1 MDIGKNLST
10 ISKKLSNYNAKLIPV
25 IKNRTVEEVKEVYN
39 CGFREFGENRL
50 DDYFLHSDKFDDAVF
65 HFIAP
70 IQSRKIKVIFENFEF
85 IHTVSRFKEIDLI
98 SKLDKKRKVLLQ
110 INIDK
115 DPNKSGID
123 PDLIFFIPLLNE
135 PTPGRTTIL
144 KFNNFWR
151 LLIIFTLQPI
161 VLYALL
167 ILCMLLIPKFIKA
180 PLSNEAVTCSPL
192 ASKTSNSRLSK
203 FFDTDLE

>member
-1 MDIGKNLST
+1 MDIEKNLNT

-123 PDLIFFIPLLNE
+123 PDLIFKYFEYSKNSIDLPIGLMCIPNIQSDPRVVFSKMQSINAELKKKYSEYVGELSMGMSDDYE
-135 PTPGRTTIL
+135 IALDYGATIIRVGS
-144 KFNNFWR
+144 K
-151 LLIIFTLQPI
+151 IFT
-161 VLYALL
+161 
-167 ILCMLLIPKFIKA
+167 
-180 PLSNEAVTCSPL
+180 
-192 ASKTSNSRLSK
+192 
-203 FFDTDLE
+203 

>member
-1 MDIGKNLST
+1 MDIEKNLST

-70 IQSRKIKVIFENFEF
+70 IQSKKIKVIFENFEF

-98 SKLDKKRKVLLQ
+98 SKLDIKRKVLLQ

-123 PDLIFFIPLLNE
+123 PDLIYEYFEYSKNSIDLPIGLMCIPNIQSDPRVVFSKMQSINAELKKKYSEYVGELSMGMSDDYE
-135 PTPGRTTIL
+135 IALDYGATIIRVGS
-144 KFNNFWR
+144 K
-151 LLIIFTLQPI
+151 IFT
-161 VLYALL
+161 
-167 ILCMLLIPKFIKA
+167 
-180 PLSNEAVTCSPL
+180 
-192 ASKTSNSRLSK
+192 
-203 FFDTDLE
+203 

>member
-1 MDIGKNLST
+1 MDIEKNLST

-70 IQSRKIKVIFENFEF
+70 IQSRKIKVIFENFQF

-123 PDLIFFIPLLNE
+123 PDLILEYFEYSRNSIDLPIGLMCIPNIQSDPRVVFSKMQSINAELKKKYSEYVGELSMGMSDDYE
-135 PTPGRTTIL
+135 IALDYGATIIRVGS
-144 KFNNFWR
+144 K
-151 LLIIFTLQPI
+151 IFT
-161 VLYALL
+161 
-167 ILCMLLIPKFIKA
+167 
-180 PLSNEAVTCSPL
+180 
-192 ASKTSNSRLSK
+192 
-203 FFDTDLE
+203 

>member
-1 MDIGKNLST
+1 MDIEKNLST

-85 IHTVSRFKEIDLI
+85 IHTVSRFKEIELI

-123 PDLIFFIPLLNE
+123 PDLIYEYFEYSKNSIDLPIGLMCIPNIQSDPRVVFSKMQSINAELKKKYSEYVGELSMGMSDDYE
-135 PTPGRTTIL
+135 IALDYGATIIRVGS
-144 KFNNFWR
+144 K
-151 LLIIFTLQPI
+151 IFT
-161 VLYALL
+161 
-167 ILCMLLIPKFIKA
+167 
-180 PLSNEAVTCSPL
+180 
-192 ASKTSNSRLSK
+192 
-203 FFDTDLE
+203 

>member
-1 MDIGKNLST
+1 MDIEKNLST

-123 PDLIFFIPLLNE
+123 PDLIFEYFE
-135 PTPGRTTIL
+135 
-144 KFNNFWR
+144 
-151 LLIIFTLQPI
+151 
-161 VLYALL
+161 Y
-167 ILCMLLIPKFIKA
+167 
-180 PLSNEAVTCSPL
+180 S
-192 ASKTSNSRLSK
+192 
-203 FFDTDLE
+203 

>member
-1 MDIGKNLST
+1 MDIEKNLST

-123 PDLIFFIPLLNE
+123 PDLIFEYVEYSKNSIDLPIGLMCIPNIQSDPRVVFSKMQSINAELKKKYSEYVGELSMGMSDDYE
-135 PTPGRTTIL
+135 IALDYGATIIRVGS
-144 KFNNFWR
+144 K
-151 LLIIFTLQPI
+151 IFT
-161 VLYALL
+161 
-167 ILCMLLIPKFIKA
+167 
-180 PLSNEAVTCSPL
+180 
-192 ASKTSNSRLSK
+192 
-203 FFDTDLE
+203 

>member
-1 MDIGKNLST
+1 MDIEKNLST

-123 PDLIFFIPLLNE
+123 PDLIFEYFEYSKNSIDLPIGLMCIPNIQSDPRVVFSKMQSINAELKKKYSEYEGELSMGMSDDYE
-135 PTPGRTTIL
+135 IALDYGATIIRVGS
-144 KFNNFWR
+144 K
-151 LLIIFTLQPI
+151 IFT
-161 VLYALL
+161 
-167 ILCMLLIPKFIKA
+167 
-180 PLSNEAVTCSPL
+180 
-192 ASKTSNSRLSK
+192 
-203 FFDTDLE
+203 

>member
-1 MDIGKNLST
+1 MDIEKNLST

-123 PDLIFFIPLLNE
+123 PDLIFEYFEYSKNSIDLPIGLMCIPNIQSDPRVVFSKMQSINAKLKKKYSEYAGELSMGMSDDYE
-135 PTPGRTTIL
+135 IALDYGATIIRVGS
-144 KFNNFWR
+144 K
-151 LLIIFTLQPI
+151 IFT
-161 VLYALL
+161 
-167 ILCMLLIPKFIKA
+167 
-180 PLSNEAVTCSPL
+180 
-192 ASKTSNSRLSK
+192 
-203 FFDTDLE
+203 

>member
-1 MDIGKNLST
+1 MDIEKNLST

-123 PDLIFFIPLLNE
+123 PDLIYEYFEYSKNSIDLPIGLMCIPNIQSDPREVFSKMQSINAELKKKYSEYVGELSMGMSDDYE
-135 PTPGRTTIL
+135 IALDYGATIIRVGS
-144 KFNNFWR
+144 K
-151 LLIIFTLQPI
+151 IFT
-161 VLYALL
+161 
-167 ILCMLLIPKFIKA
+167 
-180 PLSNEAVTCSPL
+180 
-192 ASKTSNSRLSK
+192 
-203 FFDTDLE
+203 

>member
-1 MDIGKNLST
+1 MDIEKNLNT

-70 IQSRKIKVIFENFEF
+70 IQSKKIKVIFENFEF

-123 PDLIFFIPLLNE
+123 PDLIFEYFEYSKNSIDLPIGLMCIPNIQSDPRVVFSKMQSINAELKKKYSEYVGELSMGMSDDYE
-135 PTPGRTTIL
+135 IALDYGATIVRVGS
-144 KFNNFWR
+144 K
-151 LLIIFTLQPI
+151 IFT
-161 VLYALL
+161 
-167 ILCMLLIPKFIKA
+167 
-180 PLSNEAVTCSPL
+180 
-192 ASKTSNSRLSK
+192 
-203 FFDTDLE
+203 

>member
-1 MDIGKNLST
+1 MDIEKNLNT
-10 ISKKLSNYNAKLIPV
+10 ISKKLSNYSAKLIPV

-50 DDYFLHSDKFDDAVF
+50 EDYFLHSDKFDDAVF

-85 IHTVSRFKEIDLI
+85 IHTISRFKEIDLI

-123 PDLIFFIPLLNE
+123 PDLIYEYFEYSKNSIELPIGLMCIPNIQSE
-135 PTPGRTTIL
+135 PREVFSKMQSINAELKKKYSEYEGELSMGMSDDYEIALDYGATIIRVGS
-144 KFNNFWR
+144 K
-151 LLIIFTLQPI
+151 IFT
-161 VLYALL
+161 
-167 ILCMLLIPKFIKA
+167 
-180 PLSNEAVTCSPL
+180 
-192 ASKTSNSRLSK
+192 
-203 FFDTDLE
+203 

>member
-1 MDIGKNLST
+1 MDIEKNLNN

-123 PDLIFFIPLLNE
+123 PDLIYEYFEYSKNSIDLPIGLMCIPNIQSDPRVVFSKMQSINAELKKKYSEYVGELSMGMSDDYE
-135 PTPGRTTIL
+135 IALDYGATIIRVGS
-144 KFNNFWR
+144 K
-151 LLIIFTLQPI
+151 IFT
-161 VLYALL
+161 
-167 ILCMLLIPKFIKA
+167 
-180 PLSNEAVTCSPL
+180 
-192 ASKTSNSRLSK
+192 
-203 FFDTDLE
+203 

>member
-1 MDIGKNLST
+1 MDIEKNLST

-123 PDLIFFIPLLNE
+123 PDLIFEYFEYSKNSIDLPIGLMCIPNIQSDPRVVFSKMQSINAELKKKYNE
-135 PTPGRTTIL
+135 YVGELSMGMSDDYEIALDYGATIIRVGS
-144 KFNNFWR
+144 K
-151 LLIIFTLQPI
+151 IFT
-161 VLYALL
+161 
-167 ILCMLLIPKFIKA
+167 
-180 PLSNEAVTCSPL
+180 
-192 ASKTSNSRLSK
+192 
-203 FFDTDLE
+203 

>member
-1 MDIGKNLST
+1 MDIEKNLST

-123 PDLIFFIPLLNE
+123 PDLIFEYFEYSKNSIDLPIGLMCIPNIQSDPRVVFSKMQSINAELKKKYSEYAGELSMGMSDDYE
-135 PTPGRTTIL
+135 IALDYGATIIRVGS
-144 KFNNFWR
+144 K
-151 LLIIFTLQPI
+151 IFT
-161 VLYALL
+161 
-167 ILCMLLIPKFIKA
+167 
-180 PLSNEAVTCSPL
+180 
-192 ASKTSNSRLSK
+192 
-203 FFDTDLE
+203 

>member
-1 MDIGKNLST
+1 MDIEKNLNN

-25 IKNRTVEEVKEVYN
+25 IKNRTVAEVQEVYN
-39 CGFREFGENRL
+39 CGFREFAENRL

-123 PDLIFFIPLLNE
+123 PDSIFEYFEYSKNSIDLPIGLMCIPNIQSDPRVVFSKMQSINAELKKKYSEYVGELSMGMSDDYE
-135 PTPGRTTIL
+135 IALDYGATIIRVGS
-144 KFNNFWR
+144 K
-151 LLIIFTLQPI
+151 IFT
-161 VLYALL
+161 
-167 ILCMLLIPKFIKA
+167 
-180 PLSNEAVTCSPL
+180 
-192 ASKTSNSRLSK
+192 
-203 FFDTDLE
+203 

>member
-1 MDIGKNLST
+1 MDIEKNLNT

-39 CGFREFGENRL
+39 YGFREFGENRL

-123 PDLIFFIPLLNE
+123 PDLIFEYFEYSKNSIDLPIGLMCIPNIQSDPRVVFSKMQSINAELKKKYSEYVGELSMGMSDDYE
-135 PTPGRTTIL
+135 IALDYGATIIRVGS
-144 KFNNFWR
+144 K
-151 LLIIFTLQPI
+151 IFT
-161 VLYALL
+161 
-167 ILCMLLIPKFIKA
+167 
-180 PLSNEAVTCSPL
+180 
-192 ASKTSNSRLSK
+192 
-203 FFDTDLE
+203 

>member
-1 MDIGKNLST
+1 MDIAKNLNT

-25 IKNRTVEEVKEVYN
+25 VKNRTVEEVKEVYN
-39 CGFREFGENRL
+39 CGFREFAENRL

-70 IQSRKIKVIFENFEF
+70 IQSRKIRVIFEHFEF

-123 PDLIFFIPLLNE
+123 PDLIYEYFEYSKNSIDLPIGLMCIPNTQSDPRVVFSKMQSINAELKKKYSEYVGELSMGMSDDYE
-135 PTPGRTTIL
+135 IALDYGATIIRVGS
-144 KFNNFWR
+144 K
-151 LLIIFTLQPI
+151 IFT
-161 VLYALL
+161 
-167 ILCMLLIPKFIKA
+167 
-180 PLSNEAVTCSPL
+180 
-192 ASKTSNSRLSK
+192 
-203 FFDTDLE
+203 

>member
-1 MDIGKNLST
+1 MDIEKNLNT

-50 DDYFLHSDKFDDAVF
+50 DDFFLHSDKFDDAVF

-123 PDLIFFIPLLNE
+123 PDLIYEYFEYSKNSIDLPIGLMCIPNIQSDPRVVFSKMQSINAELKKKYSEYVGELSMGMSDDYE
-135 PTPGRTTIL
+135 IALDYGATIIRVGS
-144 KFNNFWR
+144 K
-151 LLIIFTLQPI
+151 IFT
-161 VLYALL
+161 
-167 ILCMLLIPKFIKA
+167 
-180 PLSNEAVTCSPL
+180 
-192 ASKTSNSRLSK
+192 
-203 FFDTDLE
+203 

>member
-1 MDIGKNLST
+1 MDIAKNLNT

-123 PDLIFFIPLLNE
+123 PDLIYEYFEYSKNSIDLPLGLMCIPNIQSDPRVVFSKMQSINAELKKKYSEYAGELSMGMSDDYE
-135 PTPGRTTIL
+135 IALDYGATIIRVGS
-144 KFNNFWR
+144 K
-151 LLIIFTLQPI
+151 IFT
-161 VLYALL
+161 
-167 ILCMLLIPKFIKA
+167 
-180 PLSNEAVTCSPL
+180 
-192 ASKTSNSRLSK
+192 
-203 FFDTDLE
+203 

>member
-1 MDIGKNLST
+1 MDIEKNLNT

-25 IKNRTVEEVKEVYN
+25 IKNRTVEEVKEVYD

-50 DDYFLHSDKFDDAVF
+50 EDYFLHSKKFDDAMF

-115 DPNKSGID
+115 DPNKSGIN
-123 PDLIFFIPLLNE
+123 PDLIYEYFEYSKNSIDLPIGLMCIPNMQSDPKVVFSE
-135 PTPGRTTIL
+135 MQTINAEL
-144 KFNNFWR
+144 KKKYSEYVGELSMGMSDDYEIALDYGATIIR
-151 LLIIFTLQPI
+151 VGSKIFT
-161 VLYALL
+161 
-167 ILCMLLIPKFIKA
+167 
-180 PLSNEAVTCSPL
+180 
-192 ASKTSNSRLSK
+192 
-203 FFDTDLE
+203 